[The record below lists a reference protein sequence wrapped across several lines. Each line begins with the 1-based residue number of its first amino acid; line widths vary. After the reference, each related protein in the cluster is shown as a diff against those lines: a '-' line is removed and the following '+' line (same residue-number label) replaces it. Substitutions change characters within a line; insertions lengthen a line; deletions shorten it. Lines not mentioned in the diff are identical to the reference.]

1 MYEENQKAKT
11 DTIGSGGSHHTH
23 SSTDLGFDEP
33 PLPAKRTG
41 TLSSTDTS
49 RRTLT
54 TDSESN
60 LDLEEEE
67 TYVNIQ
73 YFLKQRGRCN
83 TGDSTSPHTTLD
95 YSGQNWCPHFLT
107 DLLTLFQSKGGD
119 YAPT

>member
-95 YSGQNWCPHFLT
+95 YSGQNWCSHFF
-107 DLLTLFQSKGGD
+107 LLIN
-119 YAPT
+119 